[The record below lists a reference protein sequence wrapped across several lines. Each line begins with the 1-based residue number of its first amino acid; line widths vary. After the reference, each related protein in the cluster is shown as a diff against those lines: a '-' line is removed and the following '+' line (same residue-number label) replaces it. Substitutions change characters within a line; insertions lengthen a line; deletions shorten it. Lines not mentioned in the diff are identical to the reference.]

1 MNNIALFLTH
11 NIFLDQN
18 QIDVFFK
25 KNKIK
30 TLGMSVPVW
39 VNAKTSKTSESAEEV
54 FCNYEIEISDKNDIQ
69 LIKNGYKISLQ
80 ILSKKE
86 AEKINYENLATL
98 TEKERTEYLNARDRW
113 WKKNSQQMRIENIK
127 ECEYFRIEI
136 KKMEQKFEEI
146 SKHSVDCQHIIE
158 IKSIKKL
165 QQSLVR

>member
-11 NIFLDQN
+11 NIFLNQN
-18 QIDVFFK
+18 QIDVLFK

-39 VNAKTSKTSESAEEV
+39 VNAKTSKTSEPAEEV

-80 ILSKKE
+80 LLSKKE
-86 AEKINYENLATL
+86 AEKINYEKLAAL
-98 TEKERTEYLNARDRW
+98 TEKERKEYLNARDRW

-146 SKHSVDCQHIIE
+146 SKYNVDCQHIIE